1 MAQQI
6 KDFSFPATAEQLATV
21 GIIVQSN
28 FDGYHVSYYEEDDK
42 VTVRLNF
49 RNTVYCDKIIATYKK
64 ASKRLNL
71 KAVLALLHTL

>member
-42 VTVRLNF
+42 VVVF
-49 RNTVYCDKIIATYKK
+49 CCKIIATYKK

>member
-42 VTVRLNF
+42 VTVTL
-49 RNTVYCDKIIATYKK
+49 YCDKIIATYKK

-71 KAVLALLHTL
+71 KAVLALANKNVCG